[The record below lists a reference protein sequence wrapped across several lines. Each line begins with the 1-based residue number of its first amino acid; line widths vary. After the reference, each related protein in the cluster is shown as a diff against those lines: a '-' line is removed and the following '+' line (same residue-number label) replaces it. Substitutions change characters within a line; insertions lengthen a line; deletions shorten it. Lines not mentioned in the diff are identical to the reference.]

1 MRMAAD
7 IMKSKNFECES
18 NLKEESYQK
27 RFEYEINNENKYSN
41 VSGKRNIDVD
51 NIFDD
56 SR

>member
-1 MRMAAD
+1 MAAE

-27 RFEYEINNENKYSN
+27 RFEYEITNENKYSD
-41 VSGKRNIDVD
+41 VSEKRNTDV
-51 NIFDD
+51 FDD